1 MIEQHLPGVW
11 MRPIIDPLQ
20 GFLYTNMHPAIFG
33 YLGSHF
39 SGGFGET
46 PSHTEVK
53 RELFISAWREMK
65 SAGLPARLKYR
76 YHGDVDRLLAIVM
89 PRVSY
94 ALQFGADP
102 LGHCV
107 ASGADL
113 FVSSGELAQ
122 ALDHAG
128 LQNWFTIFRDHLER
142 LRVRFGHWIHSTN
155 FWL

>member
-1 MIEQHLPGVW
+1 MGVYILVRLLARVAITEMIEQHLPGVW

-107 ASGADL
+107 ASGTG
-113 FVSSGELAQ
+113 SS
-122 ALDHAG
+122 
-128 LQNWFTIFRDHLER
+128 T
-142 LRVRFGHWIHSTN
+142 
-155 FWL
+155 